1 MPTLPAGRGIIS
13 TLDPVRP
20 FWLCMVRG
28 CYAPAIFVS
37 PPSCPRRKGH
47 KMKISGKNK
56 AKVNAMV
63 KATYL
68 DTTFNKA
75 VSDIPAHTPEFKTYV
90 EQTAAIM
97 DELPGKFGATLAY
110 HMDKLHLTNEA
121 LAGLCLINEDTIRK
135 YRNGSNKSKPNIQTV
150 VALCVGLQL
159 PLPFSLDLVH
169 KAGHTFAGEPNDI
182 AYLMILSTMTGCSIY
197 DCNALLRNAGVPPI
211 AKEK

>member
-1 MPTLPAGRGIIS
+1 
-13 TLDPVRP
+13 
-20 FWLCMVRG
+20 
-28 CYAPAIFVS
+28 
-37 PPSCPRRKGH
+37 
-47 KMKISGKNK
+47 MKISGKNT

-63 KATYL
+63 KVTYL

-75 VSDIPAHTPEFKTYV
+75 VSDIPAHTPEFKIYV

-110 HMDKLHLTNEA
+110 HMKQLHLTNEA
-121 LAGLCLINEDTIRK
+121 LASLCLINEDTIRK
-135 YRNGSNKSKPNIQTV
+135 YRNGSNKSKPNLQTV

-169 KAGHTFAGEPNDI
+169 KAGHTFAGEPSDI
-182 AYLMILSTMTGCSIY
+182 AYLTILSSMTGCRIY
-197 DCNALLRNAGVPPI
+197 DCNALLRNTGVPPL

>member
-1 MPTLPAGRGIIS
+1 
-13 TLDPVRP
+13 
-20 FWLCMVRG
+20 
-28 CYAPAIFVS
+28 
-37 PPSCPRRKGH
+37 
-47 KMKISGKNK
+47 MKKLGKNT
-56 AKVNAMV
+56 AKVTAIV
-63 KATYL
+63 KTTYL

-90 EQTAAIM
+90 EQTSDIM

-150 VALCVGLQL
+150 VALCVGLRL

-169 KAGHTFAGEPNDI
+169 KAGHTFAGEPSDI
-182 AYLMILSTMTGCSIY
+182 AYLTILSTMTGSSIY
-197 DCNALLRNAGVPPI
+197 DCNALLRNTGVPLL

>member
-1 MPTLPAGRGIIS
+1 
-13 TLDPVRP
+13 
-20 FWLCMVRG
+20 
-28 CYAPAIFVS
+28 
-37 PPSCPRRKGH
+37 
-47 KMKISGKNK
+47 MKKSGKTTAK
-56 AKVNAMV
+56 ANPAV
-63 KATYL
+63 KATYQ
-68 DTTFNKA
+68 DTAFNKA
-75 VSDIPAHTPEFKTYV
+75 VSDIPTHTPEFKTYV
-90 EQTAAIM
+90 EQTAAVM
-97 DELPGKFGATLAY
+97 DDLPGKFGATLAY

-182 AYLMILSTMTGCSIY
+182 AYLTILSTMTGCSIY

>member
-1 MPTLPAGRGIIS
+1 M
-13 TLDPVRP
+13 
-20 FWLCMVRG
+20 
-28 CYAPAIFVS
+28 
-37 PPSCPRRKGH
+37 RKLQ
-47 KMKISGKNK
+47 KTSIKPQAVI
-56 AKVNAMV
+56 

-68 DTTFNKA
+68 DTTFNKV
-75 VSDIPAHTPEFKTYV
+75 VSDIPTHTSEFKTYV
-90 EQTAAIM
+90 EQTSAIM

-169 KAGHTFAGEPNDI
+169 KAGHTFTGELNNI
-182 AYLMILSTMTGCSIY
+182 AYLTILATMTGCSIY
-197 DCNALLRNAGVPPI
+197 NCNKLLRNAGVPPL

>member
-1 MPTLPAGRGIIS
+1 
-13 TLDPVRP
+13 
-20 FWLCMVRG
+20 
-28 CYAPAIFVS
+28 
-37 PPSCPRRKGH
+37 
-47 KMKISGKNK
+47 MKKSGKTTAK
-56 AKVNAMV
+56 ANPAV

-110 HMDKLHLTNEA
+110 HMDRLHLTNE
-121 LAGLCLINEDTIRK
+121 GLTDRCLINDDTIRK

-169 KAGHTFAGEPNDI
+169 KAGHTFAGEPNDM
-182 AYLMILSTMTGCSIY
+182 AYLTILATMTGCSIY
-197 DCNALLRNAGVPPI
+197 DCNKLLRDIGVPPL
-211 AKEK
+211 AKENKKISK